1 MGIIIVPLPHET
13 AVKLRR
19 GYYVHRHLARSTMP
33 VSCCYAAAAII
44 QIRGQI
50 YTHGPRDEEKY
61 MKITS
66 GNANS
71 IQAVLEL
78 AAIRGVRYPYSDPKK
93 IKRIE

>member
-1 MGIIIVPLPHET
+1 MLS
-13 AVKLRR
+13 L
-19 GYYVHRHLARSTMP
+19 HLARAQCS

-66 GNANS
+66 GNVP

-78 AAIRGVRYPYSDPKK
+78 AAILGVRYPYSDPKK